1 MFYCE
6 PKVRIIIELDTHIPK
21 EKPMVIIRT
30 TFGEIKLEL
39 DADKAPKTVAN
50 FLSYARGG
58 YYDGTIFHRVIDNFM
73 IQGGGFDTDMQQKV
87 SGEPIENEADN
98 GLKNDF
104 GTVAMA
110 RTTDP
115 HSATAQFFIN
125 VKDNDF
131 LNHSSKSMQGWGY
144 TVFGKVTEG
153 AEVLDKIRSVRTSS
167 RKGHQDVPTEP
178 VIIESVVIVEA

>member
-1 MFYCE
+1 
-6 PKVRIIIELDTHIPK
+6 
-21 EKPMVIIRT
+21 MVIMRT

-39 DADKAPKTVAN
+39 DAEKAPKTVAN
-50 FLSYARGG
+50 FIAYAKDG

-73 IQGGGFDTDMQQKV
+73 VQGGGFDTEMNQKPTADPV
-87 SGEPIENEADN
+87 ENEADN

-131 LNHSSKSMQGWGY
+131 LNHSGKNMQGWGY

-153 AEVLDKIRSVRTSS
+153 SEVLDKIRKVATTSS
-167 RKGHQDVPTEP
+167 GGHQDVPQDA
-178 VIIESVVIVEA
+178 VIIESVVITDD

>member
-1 MFYCE
+1 
-6 PKVRIIIELDTHIPK
+6 
-21 EKPMVIIRT
+21 MVIIHT
-30 TFGEIKLEL
+30 TFGDIKLAL
-39 DADKAPKTVAN
+39 DAEKAPKTVAN
-50 FLSYARGG
+50 FLNYAGEG

-73 IQGGGFDTDMQQKV
+73 IQGGGFDTDMQQQACGDPV
-87 SGEPIENEADN
+87 DNEADN

-131 LNHSSKSMQGWGY
+131 LNHSGKSMQGWGY
-144 TVFGKVTEG
+144 TVFGKVIEG
-153 AEVLDKIRSVRTSS
+153 AEVLDKIRAVATGSS
-167 RKGHQDVPTEP
+167 NGHQDVPVDP
-178 VIIESVVIVEA
+178 IIIETVQIVDA